1 MTAMPASKTATPI
14 TDPAQGADRLA
25 RHIDQEDGL
34 IITAEPLTA
43 AAFAPFGAVLE
54 AAVEGRRQYFDAIL
68 GDERSAAKPR
78 LWTSR
83 VPIAE
88 RLPVPCETL
97 EHHPCSSQT
106 FIPMSVSRYLL
117 ALAPSLPDGSPDVLR
132 MRAFIGHAGQGVTY
146 RAGAWHHSI
155 LALDEPAVFAVLIWQ
170 DGGPRD
176 EVFVPVSQ
184 PIWITVESSSAGAAC
199 AGVSAISSDTER
211 SHHAEDGENLAAE
224 STPK

>member
-1 MTAMPASKTATPI
+1 MTAMQALKTASPI
-14 TDPAQGADRLA
+14 TDPAHGADRLA
-25 RHIDQEDGL
+25 RYINQEDEL

-54 AAVEGRRQYFDAIL
+54 AAVEGRRQYFDAVL
-68 GDERSAAKPR
+68 GDERAAAKPR

-117 ALAPSLPDGSPDVLR
+117 ALAPSLADGSPDVSRL
-132 MRAFIGHAGQGVTY
+132 RAFVGHAGQGVTY

-155 LALDEPAVFAVLIWQ
+155 LALDEPALFAVLIWQ
-170 DGGPRD
+170 DGGARD

-184 PIWITVESSSAGAAC
+184 PISIAIGPSFAGA
-199 AGVSAISSDTER
+199 G
-211 SHHAEDGENLAAE
+211 
-224 STPK
+224 

>member
-1 MTAMPASKTATPI
+1 MTAMPALKTATPI
-14 TDPAQGADRLA
+14 TDPAHGADRSA
-25 RHIDQEDGL
+25 CYINQEDEL

-43 AAFAPFGAVLE
+43 AAFAPFGTVLE
-54 AAVEGRRQYFDAIL
+54 AAVEGRRQYFDAVL
-68 GDERSAAKPR
+68 GDERAAAKPR

-117 ALAPSLPDGSPDVLR
+117 ALAPSLADGSPDVLR
-132 MRAFIGHAGQGVTY
+132 MRAFVGHAGQGVTY

-155 LALDEPAVFAVLIWQ
+155 LALDEPALFAVLIWQ
-170 DGGPRD
+170 DGGARD

-184 PIWITVESSSAGAAC
+184 PISIAIGPSFAGA
-199 AGVSAISSDTER
+199 G
-211 SHHAEDGENLAAE
+211 
-224 STPK
+224 